1 MFSLTTFSA
10 WFTLSKNAKDM
21 EWRILWTRFIAIFI
35 DINCWQVKSRASR
48 FLSTGFQNLQSAKKI
63 TQNWSGKTFRNHFW
77 CTFDNT
83 PRIFYSNATL
93 ASEEFIGLL
102 SFVHKELIVYSSKC
116 IDRSGIDLWLMP
128 NFVMITSTTC
138 TVVAEIFT
146 SGREIL
152 EELYH
157 ILKLNVDSTRMI
169 TTRVFCAK
177 GMVHTF

>member
-1 MFSLTTFSA
+1 M
-10 WFTLSKNAKDM
+10 
-21 EWRILWTRFIAIFI
+21 
-35 DINCWQVKSRASR
+35 
-48 FLSTGFQNLQSAKKI
+48 
-63 TQNWSGKTFRNHFW
+63 
-77 CTFDNT
+77 
-83 PRIFYSNATL
+83 
-93 ASEEFIGLL
+93 